1 MSETTGHVNEEG
13 VFELKTT
20 FDPRNNTDIEQ
31 MMRLLHNQEMNA
43 QVKDYGPD
51 FVEVIYR
58 PEDLDSYGF

>member
-1 MSETTGHVNEEG
+1 MSKTTGYVNEKG
-13 VFELKTT
+13 SFSLLAT
-20 FDPRNNTDIEQ
+20 FDPQNSNDMEE
-31 MMRLLHNQEMNA
+31 MLKLLHDEEMNA

>member
-31 MMRLLHNQEMNA
+31 MMRLLHNQINA
-43 QVKDYGPD
+43 QVKDYDSD